1 MNITINIII
10 FTTDIPNN
18 KKFVLSTDPKEI
30 VFPKFSVTKE
40 NRNDIDKQI
49 CSLIR
54 EKYMYLSDMEI
65 LPQFITLNS
74 ENLCNDDSTL
84 EVVYGCVVPLTSHI
98 NHEECRWSEFDLQNN
113 DPSSF
118 LMLNVIRSLV

>member
-1 MNITINIII
+1 MSISVNIIV

-18 KKFVLSTDPKEI
+18 KKFVLSIDAKEI

-49 CSLIR
+49 CDLIR
-54 EKYMYLSDMEI
+54 NNYMYLSDMEI

-74 ENLCNDDSTL
+74 ENLCNEDSTL
-84 EVVYGCVVPLTSHI
+84 EVVYGCIVPLTSHI
-98 NHEECRWSEFDLQNN
+98 NHDKCRWSEFDLSNQ
-113 DPSSF
+113 DPNSF
-118 LMLNVIRSLV
+118 LLLNVIRNLV